1 MQVVVEGEES
11 FHFFFVHIVATID
24 KRKEGLAQFLLKQ
37 MQRAQ
42 NLVPDWCTI
51 SVSQWVNKIPF
62 VCQWFALFWHKWW
75 WMEKQSQAEQSSK
88 SLLLVCFCGVQNSM
102 TSMWV
107 TLFCSGVKLWM
118 PNLSVE
124 IHWKHFPGTSDQ
136 FVFSSTQNFE
146 QKSTMPSKFFSQIWL
161 WWSKI
166 FLTTVQLHNV
176 HCRCSKFGFC
186 APSIGWRWHCLPQR
200 TFFHCWTASI
210 LWWTMLLQCQDAV
223 FTIGVSF
230 HLLRHGIMRSVS
242 TVAWMD
248 DVHSHL
254 LVSCHCGV
262 MFSLMGPHS
271 HVLAQCS
278 EWRSTQLHHHSLCK
292 LVRKNDWWCCER
304 FFCFFCVWCHSVS
317 KCNLISW
324 QVIFWCH
331 QWNLLDCVWF
341 NPQFMLC
348 SLKQNGKGQRKKTQ
362 RIVLKHNWKA
372 KEQLNHSSVWCKGH
386 TVNTQLQ
393 CLKWRSHIFC
403 HIVPNIL

>member
-1 MQVVVEGEES
+1 MQMVVEGEES
-11 FHFFFVHIVATID
+11 FHFFVHIVAKID
-24 KRKEGLAQFLLKQ
+24 KRKEGLTQFLLKQ

-75 WMEKQSQAEQSSK
+75 WMEKQSQAQQSSK

-161 WWSKI
+161 WWSKKFWQQCNCTMFIAGVQNLGFVHQALDGGGIVCHKEHFFIVGQHQFSGGQCCCSVRMLFSPLVFHFI
-166 FLTTVQLHNV
+166 FWDMASCAQCQLLHEWMMCTPTCWWAATVVSCFLWWV
-176 HCRCSKFGFC
+176 HTHTCWHSAVSGDQCNCTITHCVNWSEKMIDGAVRGFFVFFVCGVTLCQSATWSLGRSFFGV
-186 APSIGWRWHCLPQR
+186 INE
-200 TFFHCWTASI
+200 TCWT
-210 LWWTMLLQCQDAV
+210 V
-223 FTIGVSF
+223 
-230 HLLRHGIMRSVS
+230 
-242 TVAWMD
+242 
-248 DVHSHL
+248 
-254 LVSCHCGV
+254 
-262 MFSLMGPHS
+262 
-271 HVLAQCS
+271 
-278 EWRSTQLHHHSLCK
+278 
-292 LVRKNDWWCCER
+292 CE
-304 FFCFFCVWCHSVS
+304 
-317 KCNLISW
+317 
-324 QVIFWCH
+324 
-331 QWNLLDCVWF
+331 F

-403 HIVPNIL
+403 HIVPNFL